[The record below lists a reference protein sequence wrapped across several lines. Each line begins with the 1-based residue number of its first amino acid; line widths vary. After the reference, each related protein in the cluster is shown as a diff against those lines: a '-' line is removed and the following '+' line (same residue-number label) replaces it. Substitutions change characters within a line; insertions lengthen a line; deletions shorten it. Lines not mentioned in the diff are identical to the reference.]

1 LFAVVAK
8 DADVAVDALPD
19 KVAVIVPALKFPEA
33 LRATTFEAVLASVAS
48 TANVLAVDPLN
59 VPPEVKYVP
68 AVNAAAVAFAVVAVV
83 AVDALPV
90 KAPTNVVEVT
100 LDNPAIVVADDP
112 NDIEVDPTVTA
123 LFAKLALVMPA
134 VPDRFEFVNPD
145 IDPPKVTVPVPVIG
159 PPVNVMPD
167 TVPAVDTDVTVPLPP
182 AVDVI
187 VIAPEPEVI
196 EIPDPAVKPASVIP
210 DALFPINTF
219 PLSLLPPV
227 NIAPAVM
234 ENGAADNDN
243 EAVAADVAVPDTD
256 PCNEP
261 VIEVATIFVAPNW
274 PVLGLYVNEATV
286 PSGSV
291 AGDKLLSGTYVK

>member
-1 LFAVVAK
+1 
-8 DADVAVDALPD
+8 
-19 KVAVIVPALKFPEA
+19 
-33 LRATTFEAVLASVAS
+33 VAS

-83 AVDALPV
+83 AVVAVDALPV

-100 LDNPAIVVADDP
+100 DDNPVKVVVAAAPNVNVCEP
-112 NDIEVDPTVTA
+112 NDTEELA
-123 LFAKLALVMPA
+123 RLALVIPA

-145 IDPPKVTVPVPVIG
+145 IDPPKVIVPAPVIV

-167 TVPAVDTDVTVPLPP
+167 TVPAVATEVTVPPP

-187 VIAPEPEVI
+187 VIAPDPEVI
-196 EIPDPAVKPASVIP
+196 EIPEPAVKPASVIP
-210 DALFPINTF
+210 EAVDPINTF

-227 NIAPAVM
+227 NIAPAVT
-234 ENGAADNDN
+234 EYGAAFIAN
-243 EAVAADVAVPDTD
+243 EAVAADVAVPDIS

-261 VIEVATIFVAPNW
+261 VIEVATILVAPNW
-274 PVLGLYVNEATV
+274 PILGLYVNEATV
-286 PSGSV
+286 PKASAD
-291 AGDKLLSGTYVK
+291 AGLLLLSTNGM